1 MGTYIGFVGSLASI
15 LAFIFT
21 DSEKHP
27 VLEWLLPTLAIISL
41 VLALV
46 LEICTYLKN
55 KPKKYNRQQNIEYM
69 NRIIS
74 KGGRVVVFAGN
85 LSWVDNEKIKKTI
98 LEKKGDLHL
107 CVKHTAK
114 HLEEFRNAGV
124 HVYTYG
130 DNDFSPTTHFT
141 IIRQGS
147 TNEKLAITSILD
159 TDNKE
164 KRHVY
169 EISKDDKNFK
179 DKWIVYAAEDMF
191 ELVKIINGV
200 R

>member
-1 MGTYIGFVGSLASI
+1 MGTCIGFIGSLASI
-15 LAFIFT
+15 LAFILT
-21 DSEKHP
+21 NYDNHP
-27 VLEWLLPTLAIISL
+27 VFKWLIPVVAIASL
-41 VLALV
+41 VFALFW
-46 LEICTYLKN
+46 EIYAYLRQR
-55 KPKKYNRQQNIEYM
+55 PKKYNRQENIEYM
-69 NRIIS
+69 NRIIA
-74 KGGRVVVFAGN
+74 KEGRVVVFAGN
-85 LSWVDNEKIKKTI
+85 LSWVDNETIKKT
-98 LEKKGDLHL
+98 LLDKKDDLHL

-114 HLEEFRNAGV
+114 YLDDFKNAGI

-141 IIRQGS
+141 IIRQGTTS
-147 TNEKLAITSILD
+147 EKLAITSILD
-159 TDNKE
+159 TDSKE

>member
-15 LAFIFT
+15 LAYVFT
-21 DSEKHP
+21 DNKKYP
-27 VLEWLLPTLAIISL
+27 FLDWLLPTVAIISL
-41 VLALV
+41 VVALS
-46 LEICTYLKN
+46 LELYTYLKN
-55 KPKKYNRQQNIEYM
+55 KPKKFDRQQNIDYM
-69 NRIIS
+69 DRIIS

-85 LSWVDNEKIKKTI
+85 LSWVDNDKIKKTI

-114 HLEEFRNAGV
+114 CLDEFRNAGV

-147 TNEKLAITSILD
+147 PNEKLAITSILD
-159 TDNKE
+159 TDSKE
-164 KRHVY
+164 KRYVY

-191 ELVKIINGV
+191 ELVKILNGV

>member
-1 MGTYIGFVGSLASI
+1 MLYSHYAIF

-21 DSEKHP
+21 DYENDP
-27 VLEWLLPTLAIISL
+27 VLKWLIPAVAIASL
-41 VLALV
+41 VFALFWEV
-46 LEICTYLKN
+46 HTYWKQQ
-55 KPKKYNRQQNIEYM
+55 PKKYNRQKNIEYM

-74 KGGRVVVFAGN
+74 KEGRVVVFAGN
-85 LSWVDNEKIKKTI
+85 LSWVDNETIKKT
-98 LEKKGDLHL
+98 LLDKKGDLHL

-114 HLEEFRNAGV
+114 YLDEFKNAGI

-141 IIRQGS
+141 IIRQGT

>member
-1 MGTYIGFVGSLASI
+1 MGKYIGFIGSLASI

-21 DSEKHP
+21 DYKNDPILKWLIP
-27 VLEWLLPTLAIISL
+27 VVAFASL
-41 VLALV
+41 VIV
-46 LEICTYLKN
+46 LFWEVRTYWKN
-55 KPKKYNRQQNIEYM
+55 QPKKYNRQENIEYM

-74 KGGRVVVFAGN
+74 KEGRVVVFAGN
-85 LSWVDNEKIKKTI
+85 LSWVDNETIKKT
-98 LEKKGDLHL
+98 LLDKKGDLHL

-114 HLEEFRNAGV
+114 YLDEFRDAGV
-124 HVYTYG
+124 NVYTYG
-130 DNDFSPTTHFT
+130 NNDFSPTTHFT
-141 IIRQGS
+141 IIRQGI

-159 TDNKE
+159 TDDKE
-164 KRHVY
+164 ERHVY
-169 EISKDDKNFK
+169 EISKDDKSFK

>member
-15 LAFIFT
+15 LAFVFT
-21 DSEKHP
+21 DNKKYP
-27 VLEWLLPTLAIISL
+27 YLDWLLPTVAIISL
-41 VLALV
+41 VVALS
-46 LEICTYLKN
+46 LELYTYLKN
-55 KPKKYNRQQNIEYM
+55 MPKKYDRQKNIDYM
-69 NRIIS
+69 DRIIS

-85 LSWVDNEKIKKTI
+85 LSWVDNDKIKKTI

-114 HLEEFRNAGV
+114 CLDEFRNAGV

-147 TNEKLAITSILD
+147 PNEKLAITSILD
-159 TDNKE
+159 TDSKE
-164 KRHVY
+164 KRYVY

-191 ELVKIINGV
+191 ELVKILNGV